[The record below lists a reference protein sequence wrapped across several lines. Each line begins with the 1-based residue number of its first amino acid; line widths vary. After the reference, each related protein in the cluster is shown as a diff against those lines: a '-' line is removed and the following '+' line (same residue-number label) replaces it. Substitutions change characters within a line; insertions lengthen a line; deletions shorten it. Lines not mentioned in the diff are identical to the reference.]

1 MSDAMVKEFMVRSP
15 YYIDPAAGLR
25 EANEIMSE
33 CGVRHLP
40 VIDNDKLVGLISERD
55 LRTAI
60 AVDKDVMTIA
70 DVMRRDVYAVKA
82 STPLKDVVADMAEM
96 KIGSAV
102 VVNSAFEVIGIFTTT
117 DALRLLS
124 QILEDQAEGEELLL
138 EDEATIWLSSPRSE
152 LSFETSV

>member
-15 YYIDPAAGLR
+15 YYIDPTAGLR

-40 VIDNDKLVGLISERD
+40 VLESDKLVGLISERD
-55 LRTAI
+55 LRAAL

-82 STPLKDVVADMAEM
+82 STPLKEVVADMAEM

-124 QILEDQAEGEELLL
+124 QILEDQDEGEELLL

-152 LSFETSV
+152 LNFESSI